1 MNQNLHVNKTNFSY
15 WKVLKVHWTS
25 LWNRGERQLGDHLL
39 SMHSKKTQHYWLVM
53 WLPWSNQQ
61 PAVHLQFTDWWMIL
75 HVWADELLL
84 SCAGGTGKR
93 LLKDFKNRHHMYVSP
108 NFSCSKH
115 WFRKTSDEAVRHSLF
130 VPLIMLSPGRRNN
143 HLVKKML
150 APYHF

>member
-1 MNQNLHVNKTNFSY
+1 MY
-15 WKVLKVHWTS
+15 VLPEK
-25 LWNRGERQLGDHLL
+25 
-39 SMHSKKTQHYWLVM
+39 
-53 WLPWSNQQ
+53 
-61 PAVHLQFTDWWMIL
+61 
-75 HVWADELLL
+75 ADELLL

-150 APYHF
+150 APYHFKFCFILATKQMNHTSKSKN